1 MKPQTTEWIWLDTRE
16 TVSLAELSQACGL
29 SSDELGE
36 LIDYGALQ
44 PSTPLQPHSVFSN
57 EVLPHASALPSPC
70 EFGAD
75 WVTRLRTAA
84 SLRQHYDLDLFS
96 MGMMLGYLTRIE
108 DLERQLASLLAQSS
122 AAPWSRLQHGTDN

>member
-1 MKPQTTEWIWLDTRE
+1 MKPQMTEWIWLDTRE

-44 PSTPLQPHSVFSN
+44 PSTPLQPHR
-57 EVLPHASALPSPC
+57 VLPHESALPSPC
-70 EFGAD
+70 EFRAD
-75 WVTRLRTAA
+75 WITRLRTAA

-108 DLERQLASLLAQSS
+108 DLERQVASLLAQSP
-122 AAPWSRLQHGTDN
+122 AAPRPSLGQGYEN